1 MSTLCVCWGN
11 LRTTT
16 RVSPGRHCSVWERC
30 IFATA
35 EVRQESG
42 LEAKLEKQWGSRCSS
57 HHDTVGT
64 SGLSSWRA
72 QRDAGLARTRAA
84 PRDPP
89 GVRGHKVNGTVQ
101 WWSGS
106 CRGRRGSII
115 RAVREQEREDDR
127 STRLRLGVIM
137 YAGRRESDTRRRS

>member
-1 MSTLCVCWGN
+1 MIL
-11 LRTTT
+11 L
-16 RVSPGRHCSVWERC
+16 GRPDYR
-30 IFATA
+30 
-35 EVRQESG
+35 RG
-42 LEAKLEKQWGSRCSS
+42 GRKG
-57 HHDTVGT
+57 
-64 SGLSSWRA
+64 
-72 QRDAGLARTRAA
+72 TRAWL
-84 PRDPP
+84 
-89 GVRGHKVNGTVQ
+89 GHGQLQGTLPACEATRFNGTVQ